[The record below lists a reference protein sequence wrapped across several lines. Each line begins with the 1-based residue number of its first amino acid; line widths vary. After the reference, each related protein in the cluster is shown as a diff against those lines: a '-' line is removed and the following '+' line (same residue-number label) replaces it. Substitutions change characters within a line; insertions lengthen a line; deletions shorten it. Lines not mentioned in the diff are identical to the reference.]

1 MKGLTIPV
9 VSRLL
14 QKSVGCLAVRMLG
27 TRTSSCQVETPA
39 TRGGGA
45 GGGSVSCDLEDINI
59 PDLSWSQLCWT
70 NLAQFSRNKALV
82 DGISGRS
89 YSLGEARELAARVG
103 SGLLRSGV
111 QHFLGSFWSFLGTL
125 GFRGPFWEVFWSF

>member
-39 TRGGGA
+39 TRGGGG

-111 QHFLGSFWSFLGTL
+111 FWSF
-125 GFRGPFWEVFWSF
+125 